1 MNLSNF
7 RISLDI
13 HDMSSQVSISVKRGD
28 TCRRI
33 CAVLTENGKPYVI
46 ADGCAAKF
54 RMKKP
59 ADSTGE
65 RAIVFNDCD
74 IENNTICYTL
84 ISGYTNIAGV
94 ADCEFNLY
102 GAEGQLLTSP
112 HFTVVI
118 DNTVVSDEEVE
129 TEGSAEVSAL
139 TALLARTEA
148 LKKEIETKLNNGDFV
163 GAKGEPGYTPIKGVD
178 YFDGKDG
185 YTPIKGVD
193 YFTEAD
199 KEELREGLSS
209 SSPIASDQ
217 FSNVLK
223 ATAYGTKALTVYG
236 LHPVE
241 HKMSIQ
247 IVNDDITDFVGETL
261 YRCGLNMFK
270 PWSAEATVN
279 GVTAKLTEDGFV
291 ETSGTFSGTQT
302 KISLYP
308 PADFEYVTYPAT
320 RYDKYLDEYE
330 GFTTDDIDFQFQFV
344 YEDGS
349 VADTL
354 TSSGTKKFNSPVKLK
369 GIDVI
374 VKNANGANA
383 KIPPVFNISELWVEE
398 YVPYV
403 DVTSHIV
410 DANGVVEGVYSVL
423 PETVLFSTNMNLSF
437 QVEYNQDINDA
448 ISYLTWMLEELEG
461 RLSKSISRV
470 SWVELLADGWQG
482 EQSPYSQVVDLE
494 EITYYSKVDI
504 NPDIEQLAE
513 FHEKDIAFVAENND
527 GEITVYCIGQKPEND
542 HYVQVTI
549 TEVESIG

>member
-1 MNLSNF
+1 
-7 RISLDI
+7 
-13 HDMSSQVSISVKRGD
+13 MSSQVSISVKRGD

-46 ADGCAAKF
+46 AEGCTAKF

-59 ADSTGE
+59 ANAEGKRD
-65 RAIVFNDCD
+65 IVFNDCE
-74 IENNTICYTL
+74 IVNNTICYTM

-102 GAEGQLLTSP
+102 DTEENLLTSP

-118 DNTVVSDEEVE
+118 DNTVVLDEEVE

-148 LKKEIETKLNNGDFV
+148 LKNEIESKLNSGAFV
-163 GAKGEPGYTPIKGVD
+163 GAKGEPGEKGAT
-178 YFDGKDG
+178 GEKGEPG

-241 HKMSIQ
+241 HKMSVQ
-247 IVNDDITDFVGETL
+247 IVNEDITEFVGETL

-344 YEDGS
+344 YLDGT

-354 TSSGTKKFNSPVKLK
+354 TSSGTKKFNAPVKLK

-374 VKNANGANA
+374 IKNENGANA

-403 DVTSHIV
+403 DVTSHTV
-410 DANGVVEGVYSVL
+410 DANGVVDGVYSVM
-423 PETVLFSTNMNLSF
+423 PETVLFSTNMDLSF

-448 ISYLTWMLEELEG
+448 ISYLTWMLEEMEG
-461 RLSKSISRV
+461 RLNKSISRV
-470 SWVELLADGWQG
+470 SWIELLADNWQG
-482 EQSPYSQVVDLE
+482 EKSPYSQVVDLE

-504 NPDIEQLAE
+504 NPDVEQLAE
-513 FHEKDIAFVAENND
+513 FHDKDVSFVAENTG
-527 GEITVYCIGQKPEND
+527 GEITVYCIGEKPTD
-542 HYVQVTI
+542 DYWVQVTI